1 MLRATENP
9 VMDVLPWPQ
18 GRGFNGADAWWDYV
32 MNKEE
37 RKRLDNLMGLALL
50 DEEVCD
56 RLLHKR
62 DETLLSAFGLSFE
75 TQAWLQALRATS
87 LAELAE
93 AIVSKSKQQH
103 WAIS

>member
-1 MLRATENP
+1 MLRASETP

-18 GRGFNGADAWWDYV
+18 GRGFSGADAWWDYV

-62 DETLLSAFGLSFE
+62 DESLLSAFGLSSE
-75 TQAWLQALRATS
+75 TQTWLRALRATS

-93 AIVSKSKQQH
+93 AIVSKQKH
-103 WAIS
+103 WAYS